1 MKPAG
6 DTAVGCNERSDV
18 LIVGRIN
25 GLYGV
30 RGWLR
35 IYSYTEPREN
45 IVEYAHWLIGSQG
58 RWRSVEVE
66 DGRVQGKGVV
76 VKLAGCDDRDAAAL
90 LVGQDIAIRRDQLQ
104 ATAPG
109 EYYWADLEGLR
120 VVTLEGVELGIVDHL
135 FETGAND
142 VVVVRGERERLLPFV
157 QGDVIRRIDLQAGV
171 MEVDWDPEF

>member
-1 MKPAG
+1 MGNQRP
-6 DTAVGCNERSDV
+6 DV
-18 LIVGRIN
+18 LIVGRIS

-30 RGWLR
+30 RGWLK
-35 IYSYTEPREN
+35 IFSYTEPREN
-45 IVEYAHWLIGSQG
+45 IVDYSPWLIGTEG
-58 RWRSVEVE
+58 HWRGVAVE
-66 DGRVQGKGVV
+66 DGRTQGKGVV

-90 LVGQDIAIRRDQLQ
+90 LIGQDIAVRRDQLQ
-104 ATAPG
+104 VAAPG

-120 VVTLEGVELGIVDHL
+120 VVTLEGIELGVVDHL

-157 QGDVIRRIDLQAGV
+157 RGDVIRRIDLQAGV